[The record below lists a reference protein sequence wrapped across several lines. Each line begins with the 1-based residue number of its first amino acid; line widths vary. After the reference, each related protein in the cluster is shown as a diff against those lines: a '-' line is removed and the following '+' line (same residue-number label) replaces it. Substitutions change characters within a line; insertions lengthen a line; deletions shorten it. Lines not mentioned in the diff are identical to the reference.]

1 MGTGLGWNDSYGRT
15 YGWSRMVMVEGW
27 AESPPGVQVIVESGV
42 GNGGS
47 TRAACAW
54 ARAVPGRP
62 VGPAWNGLGTG
73 ILCL

>member
-1 MGTGLGWNDSYGRT
+1 MVPDGYGGGLGG
-15 YGWSRMVMVEGW
+15 
-27 AESPPGVQVIVESGV
+27 ESGVQVIVESGV

>member
-1 MGTGLGWNDSYGRT
+1 MHVHTHDNHNTSLDEELVWGQD
-15 YGWSRMVMVEGW
+15 EGW
-27 AESPPGVQVIVESGV
+27 AESPGVQVIVESGV

-62 VGPAWNGLGTG
+62 PAPPVGSAPVE
-73 ILCL
+73 